1 MSAPDWSRL
10 VRKGGRKALANA
22 GSIPVAIIVS
32 FYGGEVKE
40 GKSASVK
47 CCMHDDS
54 RRSAVMNTYDNLYY
68 CHTCGKGGSSI
79 DVVMEK
85 ENLGFKDA
93 AKRATEIVTGSGHS
107 LQSGSNRRGSR
118 VSRRTWNI

>member
-1 MSAPDWSRL
+1 M
-10 VRKGGRKALANA
+10 VRKGRRKGVADA
-22 GSIPVAIIVS
+22 STIPVAAVVAH
-32 FYGGEVKE
+32 YGGEVRE
-40 GKSASVK
+40 GRSASVK

-93 AKRATEIVTGSGHS
+93 ADRAREIVAGDGHS
-107 LQSGSNRRGSR
+107 LQSGAKRRGNR
-118 VSRRTWNI
+118 ISRRTWDI

>member
-1 MSAPDWSRL
+1 MPSQDWSRL
-10 VRKGGRKALANA
+10 VHKGKRKGTADA
-22 GSIPVAIIVS
+22 GSIPVAVIVS
-32 FYGGEVKE
+32 YYGGEVRE

-93 AKRATEIVTGSGHS
+93 AKRAAEIVVGSGHKI
-107 LQSGSNRRGSR
+107 QSGSKRRGGG